1 MSNGLDIEPPGVII
15 QDSCYNFDFNF
26 FQKPYESYYGNK
38 VSLRYIIR
46 ATLSLN
52 RFKQSIVKEQDVGVL
67 VNAAREDEGEPIL
80 MEVGISDFLNIK
92 IDFPGSNKYLDDV
105 LGGQISFTAVKLMI
119 KKMDLNI
126 VRKEIIGVG
135 DNQK

>member
-1 MSNGLDIEPPGVII
+1 
-15 QDSCYNFDFNF
+15 
-26 FQKPYESYYGNK
+26 
-38 VSLRYIIR
+38 
-46 ATLSLN
+46 
-52 RFKQSIVKEQDVGVL
+52 
-67 VNAAREDEGEPIL
+67 